1 MFELFESKF
10 LERKPSL
17 YYFVI
22 QFFEL
27 LKVECKTVFHRKRR
41 GRRKTD
47 SSRRKD
53 RLIQTR
59 VGERL
64 EQAIKAEA
72 KRRRLT
78 VSHLLRNVLEESF
91 NLVDEV
97 VDDVDTVVSDSLK
110 LAHKVTTDV
119 KRAARR
125 SRRSHKYNR
134 FDETPT
140 DDEAVER
147 ENGVETDNRAP
158 IDDTEAV
165 IDLEPVGN
173 EIGKNPLSHIYAW
186 NKVILSQKALCSL
199 CNSVIE
205 KGEGGYVGLSDE
217 PGHGRSWLCESCIDK
232 L

>member
-1 MFELFESKF
+1 
-10 LERKPSL
+10 
-17 YYFVI
+17 
-22 QFFEL
+22 
-27 LKVECKTVFHRKRR
+27 VFHRKRR

-78 VSHLLRNVLEESF
+78 VSHLLRNVLEECF

-97 VDDVDTVVSDSLK
+97 VDDVDTIVSDSLE
-110 LAHKVTTDV
+110 LAHKVTTDA

-125 SRRSHKYNR
+125 SIRSHRYNR
-134 FDETPT
+134 FNEPSI
-140 DDEAVER
+140 DDEAKER
-147 ENGVETDNRAP
+147 ESGVEAENRTQTGD
-158 IDDTEAV
+158 IKAV
-165 IDLEPVGN
+165 IDFDPVRN
-173 EIGKNPLSHIYAW
+173 EIGKNSLSHIYAW
-186 NKVILSQKALCSL
+186 NKVILSQRAYCSL
-199 CNSVIE
+199 CNSRIE

-217 PGHGRSWLCESCIDK
+217 PSHGRSWLCESCINK